1 MPFWLLFVAIA
12 VLALAYYRPGIRST
26 SAVLGATV
34 LCYGVFG
41 GSALLFGLL
50 ALLWIVILLPLNI
63 PPLRQEWLSRP
74 ALGWFKRVVQRL
86 DPAALAA
93 LDAGTA
99 WWEAELIGGE
109 PDWQRF
115 QSFPPA
121 RPLPTEQTVVDELV
135 AGFRSRA
142 HAPREALAWLR
153 EQQAFG
159 LGIAHYH
166 SGLEW
171 SAVAQSAALAR
182 IAAIDPQVAERIAAP
197 QRLAWIELLRRHGSE
212 AQQSRW
218 LPRLAGGAAVAGV
231 LDAVAGDAV
240 VFSTV
245 REGERVT
252 ALRLRLDTQLAT
264 AAAAPELLGLQL
276 RVRDPEGLL
285 GGRQGLACLL
295 LESAD
300 CGLAAGATR
309 LQANDLVAGMDAIV
323 GGSERIGAG
332 AGDWTECLAV
342 ATAIATPAL
351 HAGRV
356 TAAAAAAG
364 GYARVHA
371 PFATALG
378 DRAVAQDALAL
389 IGARSLAARAQ
400 ASASALSVDLGE
412 RPQGLAS
419 CARSLSAEQGAQI
432 RLAAAELG
440 LAQSALRPL
449 LDALEPPLT
458 AEEPARLARSTG
470 YTASVLRGHRAF
482 MKALAATRAPNA
494 ALALEQFDAALWKHI
509 GHIAGSGIRSFILA
523 LTAGG
528 FSPAAG
534 HTDLVRGYCRR
545 INRYS
550 AALAFATDLALTG
563 LGTDLASRRPRTVL
577 RAMHEAS
584 RLTLTTWLGDAVAQ
598 LWLTSCA
605 LKHFEDEGAPDS
617 ERATLEWLCADALR
631 GVEEALDQVLRHL
644 SAPALSWL
652 ARLLIFPRGHAAL
665 APSDAANRR
674 VAQWL
679 QDESRLRRHCA
690 DCGPRL
696 AALGAALEATL
707 GGEALEK
714 GFATPD
720 DEGQPPALRIAAAAA
735 AGSIG
740 GQQAR
745 QLGDWLEAV
754 RRLRQ
759 PPVLTNDPDQE
770 QP

>member
-1 MPFWLLFVAIA
+1 MPFWLLFIAIA

-41 GSALLFGLL
+41 GSGLLFGLL
-50 ALLWIVILLPLNI
+50 ALLWMVVFVPLNI

-121 RPLPTEQTVVDELV
+121 RPLPTEQAVVDELV

-142 HAPREALAWLR
+142 HAPDEAAAWLR
-153 EQQAFG
+153 QQQAFG
-159 LGIAHYH
+159 LGIPHYH
-166 SGLEW
+166 GGLEW

-182 IAAIDPQVAERIAAP
+182 IAAIDPLMAERIAAP
-197 QRLAWIELLRRHGSE
+197 QRLAWIELLRRHGNE
-212 AQQSRW
+212 AQQSLW
-218 LPRLAGGAAVAGV
+218 LPRLAGGAAVGGA
-231 LDAVAGDAV
+231 LDPIAGDAL
-240 VFSTV
+240 VFSTL
-245 REGERVT
+245 REGERIT
-252 ALRLRLDTQLAT
+252 ALRLRLDAQF
-264 AAAAPELLGLQL
+264 AAVNEPPELLGLLL
-276 RVRDPEGLL
+276 RVRDPDGLL
-285 GGRQGLACLL
+285 GGRQGLSCLL
-295 LESAD
+295 LESKEA
-300 CGLAAGATR
+300 GLAPGSTR
-309 LQANDLVAGMDAIV
+309 LRLNDLVVGMDAIV
-323 GGSERIGAG
+323 GGSERVGAG
-332 AGDWTECLAV
+332 AGDWAECLAV
-342 ATAIATPAL
+342 AHAIATSAL

-356 TAAAAAAG
+356 TTAAAAAG

-371 PFATALG
+371 PFVAALG
-378 DRAVAQDALAL
+378 SRAVAQDALAL
-389 IGARSLAARAQ
+389 IGARSLAAQAQ
-400 ASASALSVDLGE
+400 ATASALSVDLGE

-419 CARSLSAEQGAQI
+419 CARSLTAEQAAQI
-432 RLAAAELG
+432 RLAASDLG

-449 LDALEPPLT
+449 LDALEPMLT

-470 YTASVLRGHRAF
+470 YTASVLRGHHAF

-494 ALALEQFDAALWKHI
+494 AEALERFDAALWKHI
-509 GHIAGSGIRSFILA
+509 GHIAGSGIRSFMLA
-523 LTAGG
+523 LTAGS

-563 LGTDLASRRPRTVL
+563 LGADLASRQPRTAL

-617 ERATLEWLCADALR
+617 ERAVLEWLCADALR
-631 GVEEALDQVLRHL
+631 AVEEALDQVLRHL

-679 QDESRLRRHCA
+679 QDETRLRRRFS

-696 AALGAALEATL
+696 AALGEALDATL
-707 GGEALEK
+707 AGEALEK
-714 GFATPD
+714 SFAASE
-720 DEGQPPALRIAAAAA
+720 DEGQPPAQRIADAAA
-735 AGSIG
+735 AGSISE
-740 GQQAR
+740 QQAH
-745 QLGDWLEAV
+745 QLGGWLETV

-759 PPVLTNDPDQE
+759 PTAA
-770 QP
+770 

>member
-1 MPFWLLFVAIA
+1 MPFWLLFAAIA
-12 VLALAYYRPGIRST
+12 VLALAYYRPGIRAT

-34 LCYGVFG
+34 LCYGLFG
-41 GSALLFGLL
+41 GSTLLSGLL
-50 ALLWIVILLPLNI
+50 ALLWIVVFVPLNI

-74 ALGWFKRVVQRL
+74 ALSWFKRVVQRL
-86 DPAALAA
+86 DPAALGA

-121 RPLPTEQTVVDELV
+121 RPLPTEQVVVDQLV

-142 HAPREALAWLR
+142 DAPEEAQAWLR

-159 LGIAHYH
+159 LGIPHYH
-166 SGLEW
+166 GGLEW

-182 IAAIDPQVAERIAAP
+182 ITAIDPAMGERMASP

-218 LPRLAGGAAVAGV
+218 LPRLAGGAGIISA
-231 LDAVAGDAV
+231 LDPVAGDAV
-240 VFSTV
+240 VFSSMV
-245 REGERVT
+245 EGERIT
-252 ALRLRLDTQLAT
+252 ALRLRLDSQFAAT
-264 AAAAPELLGLQL
+264 AEPAELLGLVL

-285 GGRQGLACLL
+285 GGRHGPSCVVLERADAGL
-295 LESAD
+295 E
-300 CGLAAGATR
+300 AGATR
-309 LQANDLVAGMDAIV
+309 LRVNGLVAELDAIV

-342 ATAIATPAL
+342 AHAIATSAL

-356 TAAAAAAG
+356 MAAATAAG

-371 PFATALG
+371 PFTAAVG
-378 DRAVAQDALAL
+378 GRAVAQDALAL
-389 IGARSLAARAQ
+389 IGARSLAAQAQ
-400 ASASALSVDLGE
+400 ATASALSVDLGE

-419 CARSLSAEQGAQI
+419 CARSLTAEQAAEI
-432 RLAAAELG
+432 RLAAADVG
-440 LAQSALRPL
+440 LSRSALKPMLDALRPT
-449 LDALEPPLT
+449 LT

-470 YTASVLRGHRAF
+470 YTASVLRGHRGF
-482 MKALAATRAPNA
+482 MRALAATRAPNA
-494 ALALEQFDAALWKHI
+494 ALELELFDAALWKHV
-509 GHIAGSGIRSFILA
+509 GHVAGSGIRSFILA

-528 FSPAAG
+528 FSAAAG

-563 LGTDLASRRPRTVL
+563 LGADLASRRPRTAL

-605 LKHFEDEGAPDS
+605 LKHFEDEGAPDA
-617 ERATLEWLCADALR
+617 ERAALEWLCADALR
-631 GVEEALDQVLRHL
+631 EVEEALDKVLRHL

-679 QDESRLRRHCA
+679 QDETSLRRRCA

-696 AALGAALEATL
+696 AALGEALEATL
-707 GGEALEK
+707 AGEALEK
-714 GFATPD
+714 SFAASEDT
-720 DEGQPPALRIAAAAA
+720 GQPPAQRIADAAA
-735 AGSIG
+735 AGSISEA
-740 GQQAR
+740 QAR
-745 QLGDWLEAV
+745 QLQEWLETV

-759 PPVLTNDPDQE
+759 PPAANT
-770 QP
+770 